1 MAQSLELLLIQFL
14 MPDNDARRQ
23 AEDQIKR
30 LAKDPQVVP
39 ALVQHMR
46 TAKTPNVRQLA
57 AVLLRKK
64 ITGHW
69 AKLSPQLKQ
78 LVKQSL
84 IETITMEHSPPV
96 RKASANVV
104 SIVAKYAVPSG
115 EWPDLLPFLFQCSQ
129 SSQDDHREVALI
141 LFSSLTE
148 TIGNAFRPYF
158 ANLQA
163 LLLKC
168 LQDETSNRVRVA
180 ALKAVGSF
188 LEFTHDEDEVIKFRE
203 FIPSILNVSRQCLA
217 SGEEDVAILAFE
229 IFDELIESPA
239 PLLGDSVK
247 SIVQF
252 SLEAIQII
260 SWLAK
265 YKSST
270 LKKHKLIIPILQ
282 VLCPL
287 LAESTNETE
296 DDDLAPDRAAAEVI
310 DTMAL
315 NIPKHVFQPVFE
327 FASVSC
333 QNANPKFREASVTAL
348 GVISEGCLELMKS
361 KLEPVLHIVLGAL
374 RDPEQMVRGAA
385 SFALGQFA
393 EHLQPEIVSHYESV
407 LPCILNALEDVSD
420 EVKEKSYY
428 ALAAFCENMGE
439 DILPFLDPLMG
450 RLLTALQNSSR
461 VLQETCMS
469 AIGSIASA
477 AEQAFIPYAE
487 RVLEL
492 MKSFMVL
499 TNDEDLRSRARAT
512 ELVGIVAMSVGIE
525 RMEPIFPPYIEA
537 AISGFGLE
545 FSELREYTHGFF
557 SNVAEILDASFAKYL
572 PRVVPLAFSSC
583 NLDDG
588 SAVDIDECDDEI
600 ANGFGGVS
608 SDDEAHDEPRVRN
621 ISIRTGVLDEKAA
634 ATQAL
639 GLFAQHTKT
648 FYAPYLDETLRILVK
663 HSSYFHEDVR
673 LQAIISL
680 KHTLTAANAIFQS
693 QNEGAA
699 KAKELLD
706 TVMNIYIKTMV
717 EDDDKE
723 VVAQACTS
731 VADIIRDYGYATLEP
746 YLSQLVDATSLLLR
760 EQSAC
765 QQIESDSEIDDVDS
779 AHDEVLMDA
788 VSDLLPAF
796 AKSMGAQFAPIFA
809 QLFEPLMKFAK
820 SSRPPQDR
828 TMVVACLAE
837 VAQNMGSPIASYVD
851 RVMPLVLKE
860 LASSEATNRRNAAF
874 CVGELCKN
882 GHEQALKYYDNIL
895 RGLHPL
901 FGESEPDD
909 AVRDNAAG
917 AVARMIMV
925 HPESIPLNQVLPV
938 FLRVLPLKEDHEE
951 SMAVY
956 SCVFSLILSLVPE
969 LVNLFAQVVVSPVE
983 TPEVKAVVGRAFSH
997 LISLYGQQM
1006 QPLLS
1011 NLPPAHANALSAFAQ
1026 RS

>member
-78 LVKQSL
+78 LVMQSL

-115 EWPDLLPFLFQCSQ
+115 EWPDLLPFLFERSQ
-129 SSQDDHREVALI
+129 SAQEDHREVALI

-148 TIGNAFRPYF
+148 TIGNTFRPYF
-158 ANLQA
+158 TRLQD

-188 LEFTHDEDEVIKFRE
+188 LEFTHDEIEVIKFRE

-270 LKKHKLIIPILQ
+270 LKKHKLITPILQ

-348 GVISEGCLELMKS
+348 GVISEGCLELMKT

-407 LPCILNALEDVSD
+407 LPCILNALEDASD
-420 EVKEKSYY
+420 EVK
-428 ALAAFCENMGE
+428 
-439 DILPFLDPLMG
+439 
-450 RLLTALQNSSR
+450 
-461 VLQETCMS
+461 S

-492 MKSFMVL
+492 MKIFMVL

-512 ELVGIVAMSVGIE
+512 ELVGIVAMSVGRV
-525 RMEPIFPPYIEA
+525 RMEPILPPYIEA

-557 SNVAEILDASFAKYL
+557 SNVAEILDDSFAHYL
-572 PRVVPLAFSSC
+572 PHVVPLAFSSC

-600 ANGFGGVS
+600 TNGFGGVS

-648 FYAPYLDETLRILVK
+648 SYAPYLEETLRILVK

-680 KHTLTAANAIFQS
+680 KRKGKLLSECCSVLKIVL
-693 QNEGAA
+693 EGAA
-699 KAKELLD
+699 KAKELLGE
-706 TVMNIYIKTMV
+706 NIYSLILYMTMV

-731 VADIIRDYGYATLEP
+731 VADIIRDFGYATLEP
-746 YLSQLVDATSLLLR
+746 YLSQLVDATSLLLQ
-760 EQSAC
+760 EKSSC

-796 AKSMGAQFAPIFA
+796 AKSIGAQFAPIFA

-837 VAQNMGSPIASYVD
+837 VAQNMGFPIASYVD

-882 GHEQALKYYDNIL
+882 GHEPALKYYDNIL
-895 RGLHPL
+895 RGLYPL

-938 FLRVLPLKEDHEE
+938 FLRVLPLKEDREE

-956 SCVFSLILSLVPE
+956 SCVSTLVFSSNPQILSLVPE
-969 LVNLFAQVVVSPVE
+969 LVNLFALVVVSPVE

-997 LISLYGQQM
+997 LISLYGQQI